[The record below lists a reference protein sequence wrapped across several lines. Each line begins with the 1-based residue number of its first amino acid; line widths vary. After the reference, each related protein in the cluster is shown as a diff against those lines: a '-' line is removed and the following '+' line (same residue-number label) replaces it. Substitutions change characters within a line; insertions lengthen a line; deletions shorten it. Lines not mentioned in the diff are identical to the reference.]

1 MIEWRPLCIYDD
13 FLMTNTPLNDRDDG
27 PWYKQFW
34 AWFVL
39 APLLTIIMVWIPFL
53 TIVVK
58 NADDTVIDNYYKEGR
73 MINQRVDQ
81 DRRARELGL
90 TGELFLDLDVG
101 DILLTIETSDATYQ
115 LPREIELHLD
125 HPVEA
130 DNDLVIQLKESV
142 PGRYLAELEKP
153 IQNRWYVRLLP
164 PALDAEKVGS
174 THPDK
179 DEKLAAEVWRITGEM
194 NIADGTRLLFGGD
207 E

>member
-1 MIEWRPLCIYDD
+1 
-13 FLMTNTPLNDRDDG
+13 MTNTPLNDRDDG

-39 APLLTIIMVWIPFL
+39 APLIIIMMVWIPFL

-101 DILLTIETSDATYQ
+101 DILLTIETSDAEYQ
-115 LPREIELHLD
+115 LPSEIELHLD

-142 PGRYLAELEKP
+142 PGRYLAELDKP
-153 IQNRWYVRLLP
+153 IKNRWYVRLLP
-164 PALDAEKVGS
+164 PVADAEKVGS

-179 DEKLAAEVWRITGEM
+179 DEEIAAEVWRITGEM
-194 NIADGTRLLFGGD
+194 NVQDGTRLLFGGD